1 MTLSGSTS
9 AEACLAHL
17 PVNDSEC
24 ELENALSH
32 YVQRRLQEGEMDEVG
47 RDPRTQRESATT
59 VEAGGSVATE
69 MGVRI
74 TCGAA

>member
-9 AEACLAHL
+9 AEAGLAHL

-24 ELENALSH
+24 ELENVLSH
-32 YVQRRLQEGEMDEVG
+32 YIQRRLQEGEMDEVG
-47 RDPRTQRESATT
+47 RDPRTQRESAT
-59 VEAGGSVATE
+59 VEAGGSAATE